1 MSESKEIKIYRE
13 AYEYENIVIVS
24 VGGEN
29 RVMRKA
35 DRSIVGPTPELLKSS
50 RVQLPRTPG
59 SREVERSRT
68 APRFQDTT
76 LRMELAE
83 CLKANELALSD
94 FVKQS
99 DILSYYPTYNFL
111 KKGTRMTLQDLN
123 EIKRIVNQY
132 VCNSK

>member
-35 DRSIVGPTPELLKSS
+35 DRSIVGPTPELLKST

-59 SREVERSRT
+59 SRTV
-68 APRFQDTT
+68 QDTT

-99 DILSYYPTYNFL
+99 DILSYHPTYNFL

>member
-29 RVMRKA
+29 RVMRKS

-50 RVQLPRTPG
+50 RVQLPELQ
-59 SREVERSRT
+59 EVERSRT
-68 APRFQDTT
+68 APRFQDTI

-99 DILSYYPTYNFL
+99 DILSYHPTYNFL

>member
-24 VGGEN
+24 IGGEK
-29 RVMRKA
+29 RVMRKS

-50 RVQLPRTPG
+50 QVQLPELP
-59 SREVERSRT
+59 EVERSRT

-99 DILSYYPTYNFL
+99 DILCYHPTYNFL

>member
-13 AYEYENIVIVS
+13 AYEYENIVIVTIDG
-24 VGGEN
+24 VN
-29 RVMRKA
+29 RVMRKS
-35 DRSIVGPTPELLKSS
+35 DSSIVGPTPELLKST
-50 RVQLPRTPG
+50 RVQLPELP
-59 SREVERSRT
+59 EVERSRT
-68 APRFQDTT
+68 APRFHDTT

-83 CLKANELALSD
+83 CLKANELTLSD